1 MFCTLKSDIKLTSNI
16 VKSSDKIGP
25 YIPVDLLPSEYL
37 DTRLFDRLTKGHQQ
51 QYYKRLFYAKE
62 TRDADKRF
70 CELPENADMC
80 KNCPNKD
87 ICY

>member
-16 VKSSDKIGP
+16 VNGRDKIGL
-25 YIPVDLLPSEYL
+25 YIPSDLMPPEYS
-37 DTRLFDRLTKGHQQ
+37 DSRLYDRLTEDQKR

-62 TRDADKRF
+62 IRDADKRF

-80 KNCPNKD
+80 NNCPNRD